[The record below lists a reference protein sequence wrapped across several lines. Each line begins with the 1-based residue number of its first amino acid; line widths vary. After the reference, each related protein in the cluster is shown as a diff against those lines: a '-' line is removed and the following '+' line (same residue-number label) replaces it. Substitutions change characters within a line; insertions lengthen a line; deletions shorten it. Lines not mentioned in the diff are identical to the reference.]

1 MEWLR
6 KAGRAA
12 TDLFVVWV
20 IGAAALAFFWPGG
33 FRWFRRFID
42 VGLGLVMFGMGLT
55 LTPDD
60 FRRVAAAPFAVAV
73 GVLAQFSIMPLAAV
87 VTAAWLSLPAPLAA
101 GLILVGCCPGGTAS
115 NVITFLA
122 RGDVALSVTLTCVST
137 VCSVVATP
145 YLTKMLAGR
154 YLPVDA
160 AALLRTI
167 LAVVILPVAGGLIAR
182 HRSGPRLAAVSEVL
196 PLVSVVFIAEIVG
209 CVVALAR
216 DRIAE
221 AGGTALLAVVLHN
234 GFGLALGYA
243 CAKLA
248 HLDGRRCRTIAIEVG
263 MQNSGLGAM
272 LAVTHF
278 GGDPLVALPSALFSV
293 WHNVSGPAV
302 ASYWARR
309 PPE

>member
-1 MEWLR
+1 
-6 KAGRAA
+6 
-12 TDLFVVWV
+12 
-20 IGAAALAFFWPGG
+20 
-33 FRWFRRFID
+33 
-42 VGLGLVMFGMGLT
+42 
-55 LTPDD
+55 
-60 FRRVAAAPFAVAV
+60 
-73 GVLAQFSIMPLAAV
+73 
-87 VTAAWLSLPAPLAA
+87 
-101 GLILVGCCPGGTAS
+101 
-115 NVITFLA
+115 
-122 RGDVALSVTLTCVST
+122 
-137 VCSVVATP
+137 
-145 YLTKMLAGR
+145 
-154 YLPVDA
+154 
-160 AALLRTI
+160 
-167 LAVVILPVAGGLIAR
+167 
-182 HRSGPRLAAVSEVL
+182 L